1 MSSLIS
7 RLMPTA
13 SGAHLFAVISLAGVF
28 IWFGLMNLAG
38 LTDGTIGRWVDG
50 HPLSSALGSSKSVIA
65 YVLGGAQLAA
75 GVLIAI
81 YAVPQRFKRAS
92 YGIIALLS
100 LGSLSLMF
108 TNPVWIGSLG
118 GFPAIGAGQG
128 IIKYI
133 SILGVALW
141 FLGVKGAREIMLIG
155 SIVVLGWIGG
165 MKFTG
170 PEAEGV
176 WPLLTSS
183 PVFNWWI
190 TDFGK
195 QMASN
200 VIGIIELV
208 TVLLLT
214 GYWWNRQAYE
224 VGLFLSALTFIVTLS
239 FLVTFSAS
247 WSGGFPN
254 LSGTGHFLL
263 KDAILLAATFILYR
277 D

>member
-38 LTDGTIGRWVDG
+38 LTDGTIGRWIDG
-50 HPLSSALGSSKSVIA
+50 HPLSSTLGSSKSIIA
-65 YVLGGAQLAA
+65 YALGGAQLAA

-100 LGSLSLMF
+100 LGALSLMF

-133 SILGVALW
+133 AILGVALW
-141 FLGVKGAREIMLIG
+141 FLGMKGAREIMLIG
-155 SIVVLGWIGG
+155 LIVVLGWIGG

-200 VIGIIELV
+200 VIGVIELI
-208 TVLLLT
+208 TVFLLT

-224 VGLFLSALTFIVTLS
+224 IGLFLSALTFLVTLS
-239 FLVTFSAS
+239 FLVTFDAS
-247 WSGGFPN
+247 WSGSFPK
-254 LSGTGHFLL
+254 LSGSGHFLL